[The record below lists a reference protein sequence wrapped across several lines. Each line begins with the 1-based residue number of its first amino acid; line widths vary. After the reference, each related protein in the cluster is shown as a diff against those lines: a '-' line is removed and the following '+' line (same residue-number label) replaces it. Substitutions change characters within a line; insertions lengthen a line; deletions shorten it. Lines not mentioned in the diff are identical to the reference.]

1 MSNNEI
7 IKKIMGEKIN
17 KEKIYNN
24 VINNYKKNTTSKII
38 KYSFG
43 VLIALII
50 SFTFIYKFKNKT
62 FESENVHTF
71 NIEDSKDY
79 IIKDITLKNNDVSKN
94 YSTTSSNNY
103 NFIDSI
109 TTFKSLTDLKNI
121 KIYELYIKDDNNL
134 YTILHENN
142 IIFTSDD
149 DRLLKI
155 SFSKEYIP
163 FNDYFGSSD
172 FKIININ
179 DIIIK
184 EEDNIFRT
192 AFKYMGYNVFIQ
204 SENISKEE
212 LINFIRVITE

>member
-1 MSNNEI
+1 MFNNEI

-50 SFTFIYKFKNKT
+50 SLTFIYKFKNKT

-109 TTFKSLTDLKNI
+109 TTFKSLTDLKNM

-142 IIFTSDD
+142 IIFTFDD

-155 SFSKEYIP
+155 AFSKEYIP
-163 FNDYFGSSD
+163 FNDYFSGGD

-179 DIIIK
+179 DIIMK